1 MIKFFAML
9 DTPVWI
15 IIVTLLIIYIL
26 SLRRRMAGLN
36 DPRLWLS
43 RKERRVVARKELA
56 QRDEERDL
64 AQFQRNLDIVQG
76 TTTHKENQ

>member
-76 TTTHKENQ
+76 TTTHKENP

>member
-1 MIKFFAML
+1 VIKFFAML
-9 DTPVWI
+9 DTPVWV

-43 RKERRVVARKELA
+43 RKERRAVARKELA